1 MYKPKQL
8 ADRNDFRDTK
18 FGNYQY
24 LQMMSFYPV
33 NIKENIIKTTDSN
46 KRIIRVMRFNIMKKL
61 SMY

>member
-8 ADRNDFRDTK
+8 ADRNDFRDRK

-33 NIKENIIKTTDSN
+33 NTKENIMKTTGNS
-46 KRIIRVMRFNIMKKL
+46 K
-61 SMY
+61 SH

>member
-24 LQMMSFYPV
+24 LQMMSFYPG
-33 NIKENIIKTTDSN
+33 NTKKNIIKITENS
-46 KRIIRVMRFNIMKKL
+46 KRIIKIMRFKTMKKL
-61 SMY
+61 SVS

>member
-8 ADRNDFRDTK
+8 ADRNDFRDRK

-33 NIKENIIKTTDSN
+33 NTKENITETTENSKRLIK
-46 KRIIRVMRFNIMKKL
+46 VMRFKTMKKL
-61 SMY
+61 SI

>member
-8 ADRNDFRDTK
+8 ADRNDFRDIK